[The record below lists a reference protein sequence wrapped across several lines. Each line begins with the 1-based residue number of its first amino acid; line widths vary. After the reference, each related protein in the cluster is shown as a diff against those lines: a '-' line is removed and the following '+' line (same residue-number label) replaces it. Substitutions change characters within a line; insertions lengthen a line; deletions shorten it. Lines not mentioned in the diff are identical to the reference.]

1 MVSLNTFSIQISP
14 VFKCPIPGL
23 DYVVFVKGSGPHD
36 IQYHYQQD
44 RPPNEVIVSRKCAEA
59 VLRGAQRAVL
69 MLKKRI
75 KLQFRL
81 VLNSPVVTVNGLR
94 ELHGQGFGK
103 GVHNQNIRLNLCT
116 GDGIRSLVR
125 WSNGTPKLWN
135 ESLNYGFGFT
145 KYYHSNRCLLQ
156 KVKRKNMIDKV
167 KIWIADW
174 FAQLNNKMG
183 GDLGR
188 IQTVGRYLNEIW
200 KAAGMNLEHVEFC
213 GLPRKL
219 ILGHMNTD
227 HWCCQIMGRNEQDEL
242 TATQIFYPCMQCA
255 DIFFLKADICQ
266 LGMDQRKVN
275 VLAREYCDDIK
286 SKNKPVI
293 LSHRRVNTGP
303 CCNTPKI

>member
-1 MVSLNTFSIQISP
+1 MVSLNTFSIQISL

-59 VLRGAQRAVL
+59 VLRGARRAVL
-69 MLKKRI
+69 MLKKGI

-81 VLNSPVVTVNGLR
+81 VLNSPVVTANGLR

-103 GVHNQNIRLNLCT
+103 GVHNQNIRDPVI
-116 GDGIRSLVR
+116 GPLVER
-125 WSNGTPKLWN
+125 DSETLERKFKLRITK
-135 ESLNYGFGFT
+135 GFGFT

-156 KVKRKNMIDKV
+156 KVKRKNRIDKV

-242 TATQIFYPCMQCA
+242 TAAQIFYPCMQCA

-286 SKNKPVI
+286 RKNKPVI
-293 LSHRRVNTGP
+293 LSHRRLNTGP
-303 CCNTPKI
+303 NCNTPKI

>member
-1 MVSLNTFSIQISP
+1 MLIFFNFYS
-14 VFKCPIPGL
+14 
-23 DYVVFVKGSGPHD
+23 YVCNVLFDPKGS
-36 IQYHYQQD
+36 
-44 RPPNEVIVSRKCAEA
+44 
-59 VLRGAQRAVL
+59 
-69 MLKKRI
+69 
-75 KLQFRL
+75 
-81 VLNSPVVTVNGLR
+81 
-94 ELHGQGFGK
+94 
-103 GVHNQNIRLNLCT
+103 
-116 GDGIRSLVR
+116 
-125 WSNGTPKLWN
+125 
-135 ESLNYGFGFT
+135 GFT

-156 KVKRKNMIDKV
+156 KVKRKNRIDKV

-213 GLPRKL
+213 GLPRNL

-242 TATQIFYPCMQCA
+242 TATQIFFPCMQCA
-255 DIFFLKADICQ
+255 DMFFLKADICQ

-286 SKNKPVI
+286 RKNKPVI

-303 CCNTPKI
+303 SCNTPKI